1 MSKIEKKHHSI
12 LGIELNGDVDAF
24 IDGMTTVGFRQM
36 DCSDQ
41 ERKQMLAKNYMLLG
55 GYLDDMPCMMKVN
68 LTPQSKVV
76 YSVFVVLLHEY
87 EELSEFQE
95 AIERETDK
103 MKEIYKQEPERHTSF
118 SDGYYN
124 LFRTDRGFT
133 SVIGGH
139 NIDGIMKPRVT
150 LGFFDLENTA
160 LNEKELCL

>member
-1 MSKIEKKHHSI
+1 
-12 LGIELNGDVDAF
+12 
-24 IDGMTTVGFRQM
+24 
-36 DCSDQ
+36 
-41 ERKQMLAKNYMLLG
+41 
-55 GYLDDMPCMMKVN
+55 
-68 LTPQSKVV
+68 
-76 YSVFVVLLHEY
+76 VFVVLLHEY

-103 MKEIYKQEPERHTSF
+103 MKEIYKQEPERHMSF